1 MTLLRMILWGLLFY
15 LVIRTAKNIINL
27 FTSNRNSEK
36 LKSTFKPYKS
46 KYNIRKEDVIDAEYE
61 DLTNR
66 GTDNSKKQS

>member
-15 LVIRTAKNIINL
+15 LVIRTAKNIFKL
-27 FTSNRNSEK
+27 FTSNKNSEK

>member
-1 MTLLRMILWGLLFY
+1 MILWGLLFY